1 MNTCKNCGKTLEDG
15 EVICQSCGKTVEN
28 EVVTPPLPPPPP
40 GSYLNNAQ
48 TSVQPPM
55 TDYTQQNTGQNQYQ
69 QTGFS
74 QSPPIPPP
82 QVPQQTINPYSGYGL
97 TPQPKKSNSGLI
109 IGIIIIVVVLIGGL
123 GIAGYFGYKSIKNS
137 DLTKIIKNEDVA
149 KNKDITKDDSKDIN
163 NDIQKDEINDQ
174 EEGEIGVSDKLS
186 PGYLTVMVDLRPSKK
201 KIGMSEVKIK
211 LTKIKDADGKPISEK
226 DIRTVPFTVQ
236 SSFDYIFFENK
247 KDLKFT
253 SPGTYRA
260 TLLDKKGNYLVSG
273 EVEVTK

>member
-1 MNTCKNCGKTLEDG
+1 M
-15 EVICQSCGKTVEN
+15 
-28 EVVTPPLPPPPP
+28 
-40 GSYLNNAQ
+40 
-48 TSVQPPM
+48 
-55 TDYTQQNTGQNQYQ
+55 
-69 QTGFS
+69 
-74 QSPPIPPP
+74 
-82 QVPQQTINPYSGYGL
+82 
-97 TPQPKKSNSGLI
+97 
-109 IGIIIIVVVLIGGL
+109 
-123 GIAGYFGYKSIKNS
+123 
-137 DLTKIIKNEDVA
+137 TKIIKNEDVA

-163 NDIQKDEINDQ
+163 NDIQKDEINNSSSDKFPGAKLYFCERYDQ
-174 EEGEIGVSDKLS
+174 EEGEIGVSDKFS